1 MKKNNFNPLSEYY
14 DLYYETG
21 TFGYKKN
28 TVSLDG
34 KIEDTIFDII
44 VDLNDVSRFDMSLDI
59 VDKMFRLSSLIT
71 ERFCNGKVFEPT
83 NEMLTLL
90 SRELEERF
98 KNSDYNPYLVI
109 GTGDVIKSV
118 NLLLGD
124 EAVLSIETFD
134 EDRFKNDLMVSC
146 NRVRN
151 TRSVTSSRVVSPNY
165 IFGDNGIYINAGNK
179 SFLDV
184 FGKSDTEDFDSL
196 LDLKYYYI
204 DYSIPEEKIL
214 VDRVKGIK
222 TTVMDNGKVKLDSF
236 YAPMVNGVILG
247 ALKHSD
253 EQILNFINKS
263 STNDENIDKVYR
275 KVNE

>member
-14 DLYYETG
+14 DLYYETS

-124 EAVLSIETFD
+124 EAILSIETFD

-151 TRSVTSSRVVSPNY
+151 TRPVTSSRVVSPNY

>member
-90 SRELEERF
+90 SRELEERL

-146 NRVRN
+146 NKVRN
-151 TRSVTSSRVVSPNY
+151 TRPVTSTRVISPNY
-165 IFGDNGIYINAGNK
+165 IFGDNGIYINAGNE
-179 SFLDV
+179 SFLDT
-184 FGKSDTEDFDSL
+184 FKRTNTEEFDSTL
-196 LDLKYYYI
+196 GLHYWYI
-204 DYSIPEEKIL
+204 DYSKPEERVL
-214 VDRVKGIK
+214 VDRAHGLKDTITDTGE
-222 TTVMDNGKVKLDSF
+222 VKLGSF
-236 YAPMVNGVILG
+236 HAPMLNGIILG

-253 EQILNFINKS
+253 EQILNFINRS

>member
-124 EAVLSIETFD
+124 EAILSIETFD

-253 EQILNFINKS
+253 EQILNFINRS

>member
-90 SRELEERF
+90 SRELEERL

-151 TRSVTSSRVVSPNY
+151 TRPVTSSRVVSPNY

-253 EQILNFINKS
+253 EQILNFINRS

-275 KVNE
+275 KVNA

>member
-21 TFGYKKN
+21 TFDYKKN

>member
-90 SRELEERF
+90 SRELEERL
-98 KNSDYNPYLVI
+98 KNSDGN
-109 GTGDVIKSV
+109 IKSITMM
-118 NLLLGD
+118 LGD
-124 EAVLSIETFD
+124 EAVLGIETFD
-134 EDRFKNDLMVSC
+134 EDRFTNDLMVSC

-151 TRSVTSSRVVSPNY
+151 ARPVTSTRVISPNY
-165 IFGDNGIYINAGNK
+165 IFGDNGVYINAGNE
-179 SFLDV
+179 SFLDT
-184 FGKSDTEDFDSL
+184 FKRTNTEEFDSTL
-196 LDLKYYYI
+196 ELHYWYI
-204 DYSIPEEKIL
+204 DYFRPEERVL
-214 VDRVKGIK
+214 VDRVHGLKDTITDTGE
-222 TTVMDNGKVKLDSF
+222 VKLGSF
-236 YAPMVNGVILG
+236 HAPMLNGIILG

-253 EQILNFINKS
+253 EQILNFINRS

>member
-1 MKKNNFNPLSEYY
+1 MKKNNFNPISEYY

-253 EQILNFINKS
+253 EQILNFINRS